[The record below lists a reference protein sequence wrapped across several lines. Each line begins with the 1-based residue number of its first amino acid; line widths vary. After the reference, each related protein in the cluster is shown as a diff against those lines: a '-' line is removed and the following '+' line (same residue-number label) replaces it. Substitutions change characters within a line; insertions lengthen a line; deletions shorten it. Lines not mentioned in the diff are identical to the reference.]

1 MYVEG
6 HEIVQA
12 VRGFLIDE
20 VQPVMIEKVGIA
32 APYEARAFLRII
44 VGIIVGRKL
53 CRKAF
58 ITVPLV
64 LPLQRAQVVLEVA
77 ENEDAAG
84 FLVGNDIDAVVLGT
98 GRAISSGVASTLAS
112 SIDVWRDCGMKYL
125 SSKPRRSGWNGT

>member
-44 VGIIVGRKL
+44 VGIIVGRKH
-53 CRKAF
+53 F
-58 ITVPLV
+58 TVCIYIHSCTF
-64 LPLQRAQVVLEVA
+64 
-77 ENEDAAG
+77 G
-84 FLVGNDIDAVVLGT
+84 LGQ
-98 GRAISSGVASTLAS
+98 
-112 SIDVWRDCGMKYL
+112 
-125 SSKPRRSGWNGT
+125 